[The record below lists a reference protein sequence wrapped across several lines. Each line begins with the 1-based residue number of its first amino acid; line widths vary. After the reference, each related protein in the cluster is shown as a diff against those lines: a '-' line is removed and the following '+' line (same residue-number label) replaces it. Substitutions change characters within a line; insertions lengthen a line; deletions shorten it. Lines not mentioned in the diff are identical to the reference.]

1 MYFRR
6 LRSISVY
13 NFINH
18 VGLLLIFFDFKP
30 VLFHKILAEWSLILS
45 GFSVVPSLVFKVPL
59 LFQVDKLFSQ
69 FVPSRVHW
77 YQKKFLLA
85 EREAEKKL

>member
-1 MYFRR
+1 MLVYF
-6 LRSISVY
+6 L
-13 NFINH
+13 
-18 VGLLLIFFDFKP
+18 
-30 VLFHKILAEWSLILS
+30 ILAEWSLILS

-77 YQKKFLLA
+77 YQKSFCW
-85 EREAEKKL
+85 RNEKLKKAVKSGEIASCWAAVARGIG